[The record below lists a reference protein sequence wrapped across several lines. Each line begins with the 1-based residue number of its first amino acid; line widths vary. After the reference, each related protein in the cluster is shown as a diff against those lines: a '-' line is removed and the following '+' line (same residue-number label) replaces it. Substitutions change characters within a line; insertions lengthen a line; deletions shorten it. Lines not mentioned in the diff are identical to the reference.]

1 MALREH
7 RVANRCIGGSQVL
20 NPTCIIPVASPS
32 TWAFTRTQGDKAGES
47 FAAIMKT
54 ADIAQSDLDFAGLIV
69 RCSPKGKIDVLIALI
84 RPFPPRSHPQ
94 VTIASGSASQ
104 SFEAS
109 LTAAGAAVVLP
120 DEVAAFAA
128 GKWQS
133 TPALT
138 ITVKE
143 NDSQIK
149 GVVELNGLR
158 EAYNSLLVGCSQ

>member
-1 MALREH
+1 MEPRAGAPAPVRD
-7 RVANRCIGGSQVL
+7 RCISGFALACV
-20 NPTCIIPVASPS
+20 IPVASTS
-32 TWAFTRTQGDKAGES
+32 SWKFTRTQAGKEGET
-47 FAAIMKT
+47 FATILKT
-54 ADIAQSDLDFAGLIV
+54 ADTARSDLDFAGLIV
-69 RCSPKGKIDVLIALI
+69 RCANGKIEVLVALI
-84 RPFPPRSHPQ
+84 RPFPPQSTPQ
-94 VTIASGSASQ
+94 VTIDSNGASQ
-104 SFEAS
+104 TFQAS

-138 ITVKE
+138 VTVKE

-158 EAYNSLLVGCSQ
+158 EAYSSLLAGCSQ

>member
-1 MALREH
+1 MGRSQ
-7 RVANRCIGGSQVL
+7 GSGAA
-20 NPTCIIPVASPS
+20 CIIPAATPPS
-32 TWAFTRTQGDKAGES
+32 EWKFNRTQGDKAGES

-69 RCSPKGKIDVLIALI
+69 RCAKGKIDVLVALI
-84 RPFPPRSHPQ
+84 RPFPPRSRPQ
-94 VTIASGSASQ
+94 VTIASGSVSQ
-104 SFEAS
+104 TFEAS
-109 LTAAGAAVVLP
+109 LTAAGAALVLP
-120 DEVAAFAA
+120 DEVAGFAA

-158 EAYNSLLVGCSQ
+158 EAYNSLLAGCS